1 MGVELLSRAPS
12 ARLLRAV
19 LLAAAAL
26 SAQSTRCLS
35 AAPRVVRRFETGE
48 QGAGDGRKSPRPP
61 HSQALTPGV
70 LRRLLCLAGA
80 ANYH

>member
-48 QGAGDGRKSPRPP
+48 QVTAASHHALHTPR
-61 HSQALTPGV
+61 H
-70 LRRLLCLAGA
+70 
-80 ANYH
+80 